1 MVVATFHSLPPIN
14 FISVYNPPLNTTMFT
29 NDLEKLISY
38 NSSTFIAGDFNAKNR
53 QWNCSSTCRLG
64 KHLLNFVKITKQI
77 LLTPETPTRIS
88 TTGASILDFAITR
101 NVNYLSTVRA
111 ENELS
116 SDHLPV
122 RFWLDAAT
130 DPHHLQ
136 TFITNWKK
144 YQQHIIANST
154 IDFCPLKFEDIEKE
168 IARFTN
174 EHLEAVKASDPRDK
188 ILLNR
193 AHSYLRKPH
202 YEANQRR
209 ETNKITLFNPSDGSI
224 WRQVKNYTKTY
235 SKIPPLLTPRT
246 IVYTNHEKAEAIADV
261 LENLFKTNDLSH
273 PPPNDNLVK
282 RKLNKFFKKK
292 KPDNSFTP
300 CTPSEIA
307 EFIEKL
313 KKGKSPGK
321 DGITN
326 LMIKRMPIKSIFRL
340 TEFIN
345 SILKFQYFS
354 NHWKTAIVA
363 PILKPGKN
371 PREPNSY
378 RPISLLSSLSKIAD
392 AVILKRLTE
401 ATEDRI
407 IPFQFGF
414 RKNLSTVQ
422 QLLRITE
429 VMREGMDEGWDT
441 GAVFLDIAKAFD
453 RVWTDGLVYK
463 LIELRVPGSIIR
475 FIATYLSTR

>member
-1 MVVATFHSLPPIN
+1 
-14 FISVYNPPLNTTMFT
+14 MFT

-38 NSSTFIAGDFNAKNR
+38 NSSTFIAVDFNAKNR

-101 NVNYLSTVRA
+101 NVNYLSTVRT

-122 RFWLDAAT
+122 RFWLDTDT
-130 DPHHLQ
+130 DPHHSQ

-144 YQQHIIANST
+144 YQQHIIVNST
-154 IDFCPLKFEDIEKE
+154 IDFWLLNFEDIEKE

-174 EHLEAVKASDPRDK
+174 QHLEAVKASGTWVKNSNEEFSLEIKSQTKIRNKLQKSRDPRDK
-188 ILLNR
+188 NLLNR
-193 AHSYLRKPH
+193 AHSYLRKLH
-202 YEANQRR
+202 HEANQRR
-209 ETNKITLFNPSDGSI
+209 ETNKITSLNPSDGSI
-224 WRQVKNYTKTY
+224 WQQVKNYTKTY
-235 SKIPPLLTPRT
+235 SKISPLLTPRT
-246 IVYTNHEKAEAIADV
+246 IVHSNHEKAEAIADV
-261 LENLFKTNDLSH
+261 LENQFKTNDFSH
-273 PPPNDNLVK
+273 PPTDNLIK
-282 RKLNKFFKKK
+282 RKLNKFFKKTL
-292 KPDNSFTP
+292 DNSFTP

-307 EFIEKL
+307 EYIEKL
-313 KKGKSPGK
+313 KKGKTPGK

-340 TEFIN
+340 TEIIN
-345 SILKFQYFS
+345 SILKFQYFP

-363 PILKPGKN
+363 PILKPGKS

-378 RPISLLSSLSKIAD
+378 RPISLLSSLSKIAE

-407 IPFQFGF
+407 IPF
-414 RKNLSTVQ
+414 
-422 QLLRITE
+422 
-429 VMREGMDEGWDT
+429 
-441 GAVFLDIAKAFD
+441 
-453 RVWTDGLVYK
+453 
-463 LIELRVPGSIIR
+463 
-475 FIATYLSTR
+475 